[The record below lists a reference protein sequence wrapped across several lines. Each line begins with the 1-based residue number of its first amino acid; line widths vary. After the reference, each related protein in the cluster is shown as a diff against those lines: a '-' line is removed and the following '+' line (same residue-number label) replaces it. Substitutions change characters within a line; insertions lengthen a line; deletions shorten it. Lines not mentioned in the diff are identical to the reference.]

1 MGFHLS
7 KRASLRKGRWLRSGD
22 GLRVTLVTAAL
33 FGALLAVF
41 VLATVSRTSLIV
53 PSGTQTQ
60 ATALPAP
67 DERDHRFG
75 SIVFVSRKK
84 MCEEL
89 RFDNI
94 SEQVLSFG
102 YVDCEARLV
111 RDTDADA
118 LARAKQAR
126 AASVLSSFK
135 K

>member
-1 MGFHLS
+1 MDSHLA
-7 KRASLRKGRWLRSGD
+7 KRAPLRKTGWLRSGD
-22 GLRVTLVTAAL
+22 GLRVTLVITAL
-33 FGALLAVF
+33 TGALLSVF
-41 VLATVSRTSLIV
+41 VLATASPIV
-53 PSGTQTQ
+53 GSGAQTQ
-60 ATALPAP
+60 ATVQPAP
-67 DERDHRFG
+67 DERDHRTG

-84 MCEEL
+84 MCEEM

-94 SEQVLSFG
+94 SEQILSVG